1 MNKEPIRLIKGTMGL
16 RSLCHFEIVPP
27 AGKDLNLKEFDLWR
41 REVDESPG
49 IIS

>member
-16 RSLCHFEIVPP
+16 RSLCHFEIVAP